1 MTLSSIDQALN
12 VLLTGILYGSSVWLA
27 CAFSLYTV
35 TRKRMKRA
43 AQTML
48 LAPAAELPVA
58 ETFEE
63 SDSPAKEALLVDEQ
77 EPCIEIVI
85 EQSLP
90 ISPKAEAQQVKPVIE
105 ATPAI
110 KTVETTVIAAET
122 IPEIETIETEA
133 VKPAQA
139 TVLQLSKQTPT
150 KKSPAKKSPAK
161 KAPAKKRAV
170 KKESLKKSDILTAK
184 TVSGSTEIVCEPV
197 NWKKWKVADLRK
209 ASIAKICGVRTRPIG
224 SRRNLPKA
232 DLIAQYEQQL
242 KRLTQKP
249 KKVTKSTDVA

>member
-35 TRKRMKRA
+35 TRKRRKRA

-90 ISPKAEAQQVKPVIE
+90 ISSKAEAQPVKPVIE
-105 ATPAI
+105 ATTAI

-122 IPEIETIETEA
+122 IPELETIETEA
-133 VKPAQA
+133 VKPAQP
-139 TVLQLSKQTPT
+139 TVLQLSKQPPT
-150 KKSPAKKSPAK
+150 KKSSAK
-161 KAPAKKRAV
+161 KAPAKKHAV
-170 KKESLKKSDILTAK
+170 KKESLKKPDILTAT
-184 TVSGSTEIVCEPV
+184 TVSSSTEIVCEPV

-224 SRRNLPKA
+224 SRRHLPKA

-242 KRLTQKP
+242 KRLTQTP
-249 KKVTKSTDVA
+249 KKVTKSTEVA